1 MSLYATPGA
10 SQALMQPIFP
20 VILCGGVGAR
30 LWPLSR
36 EQHPKPF
43 LRLSDGQSLLQKA
56 LLRCM
61 QLPGARTSYIVT
73 NRSLRLKV
81 EDDWKE
87 LAGTTPP
94 LHFIL
99 EPCPR
104 NTAPAVAVAAAQIA
118 RQHGEDAIMLVQ
130 AADHIITNQQAF
142 AEAVATAMTLA
153 QTGKLVTFGIHP
165 TAPETGYGYIETQGS
180 KVIRFVEKPSEEK
193 ARAYLENGNFLWN
206 AGIFCFTA
214 GNLLSEMRQH
224 CPDILEDA
232 IRCIPIQSES
242 PVVLELDATKFSHVR
257 EQSLD
262 YALMEKSHE
271 VAVVP
276 CNIGWSDIGSWN
288 ALGDLQPG
296 DANNNR
302 LHGHILAHQISNCT
316 VCAESRVV
324 GAVGVKDLVIVD
336 TADALLIAHKSQ
348 TQEVKQ
354 IFNQLKSQDH
364 EAHKYHRC
372 VRRPWGIYTVLEE
385 GIGFKIKRIE
395 VNPGESLSLQM
406 HYHRSEH
413 WVVVAG
419 MAQVVNGDK
428 QFLVNTNES
437 TYIPAGQIHRL
448 SNPGKIPL
456 IIIEVQSGHYLDEDD
471 IHRVDDRYGRHT

>member
-1 MSLYATPGA
+1 MPLYATPGT
-10 SQALMQPIFP
+10 SQALVQPVFP

-36 EQHPKPF
+36 QQHPKPF
-43 LRLSDGQSLLQKA
+43 LRLGDGQSLLQKT

-61 QLPGARTSYIVT
+61 QLPGAQTLYVVT
-73 NRSLRLKV
+73 NQNLRLKV
-81 EDDWKE
+81 EDDCKA
-87 LAGTTPP
+87 LADAAPP

-104 NTAPAVAVAAAQIA
+104 NTAPAVAAAAAQIA
-118 RQHGEDAIMLVQ
+118 RQHGEDALMLVQ

-142 AEAVATAMTLA
+142 SEAVATAITLA

-165 TAPETGYGYIETQGS
+165 TAPETGYGYIETRDS

-193 ARAYLENGNFLWN
+193 ARTYFEDGNFLWN

-214 GNLLSEMRQH
+214 GHLLSEMQQH

-232 IRCIPIQSES
+232 LRCIPAESENNAS
-242 PVVLELDATKFSHVR
+242 LELDAVKFSRVR
-257 EQSLD
+257 EESLD
-262 YALMEKSHE
+262 YALMEKSHK

-276 CNIGWSDIGSWN
+276 CDIGWSDIGSWN
-288 ALGDLQPG
+288 ALGDLQPADMDG
-296 DANNNR
+296 NR
-302 LHGHILAHQISNCT
+302 LVGDILTHQVNNCT
-316 VCAESRVV
+316 VLGDNRVV
-324 GAVGVKDLVIVD
+324 GAVGVEDLVIVD
-336 TADALLIAHKSQ
+336 TADALLVAHKSK

-354 IFNQLKSQDH
+354 IFNQLKSLNH
-364 EAHKYHRC
+364 EAHKDHRC
-372 VRRPWGIYTVLEE
+372 VRRPWGTYTVLEE

-395 VNPGESLSLQM
+395 VNPSQSLSLQM
-406 HYHRSEH
+406 HHHRSEH
-413 WVVVAG
+413 WIVVAG
-419 MAQVVNGDK
+419 MAHVVNGDK
-428 QFLVNTNES
+428 QLLVNTNES

-456 IIIEVQSGHYLDEDD
+456 IIIEVQSGAYLDEDD
-471 IHRVDDRYGRHT
+471 IIRIDDYYGRHN

>member
-1 MSLYATPGA
+1 MSLYTTPYA
-10 SQALMQPIFP
+10 SQVLMQPVFP

-43 LRLSDGQSLLQKA
+43 LRLADGQSLLQKS

-61 QLPGARTSYIVT
+61 QLPGAQTAYVVT
-73 NRSLRLKV
+73 NRDLRLKV
-81 EDDWKE
+81 EDDWNE
-87 LAGTTPP
+87 LADAALP

-104 NTAPAVAVAAAQIA
+104 NTAPAVTVAAAQIA
-118 RQHGEDAIMLVQ
+118 RQHGEDALMLVQ

-142 AEAVATAMTLA
+142 AQAVATAMTLA

-165 TAPETGYGYIETQGS
+165 TAPETGYGYIEAQGS
-180 KVIRFVEKPSEEK
+180 KAIRFVEKPSEEK
-193 ARAYLENGNFLWN
+193 ARAYIEDGNFLWN
-206 AGIFCFTA
+206 SGMFCFTA
-214 GNLLSEMRQH
+214 GHFLSEMRQH

-232 IRCIPIQSES
+232 LRSIPAQPENPAS
-242 PVVLELDATKFSHVR
+242 LELDALKFSHVR
-257 EQSLD
+257 EESLD
-262 YALMEKSHE
+262 YALMEKSHK

-288 ALGDLQPG
+288 ALGNLQPADMDG
-296 DANNNR
+296 NR
-302 LHGHILAHQISNCT
+302 LLGDILTHQVQNCT
-316 VCAESRVV
+316 VLGENRVI
-324 GAVGVKDLVIVD
+324 GAVGVEDLVIVD
-336 TADALLIAHKSQ
+336 TADALLVAHKSK

-354 IFNQLKSQDH
+354 IFNQLKSLNH
-364 EAHKYHRC
+364 EAHKYHYC
-372 VRRPWGIYTVLEE
+372 VRRPWGAYSILEE

-395 VNPGESLSLQM
+395 VNPSQSLSLQM
-406 HYHRSEH
+406 HHHRSEH
-413 WVVVAG
+413 WIVVAG
-419 MAQVVNGDK
+419 IAQVVNGDK
-428 QFLVNTNES
+428 QFLVRTNES

-456 IIIEVQSGHYLDEDD
+456 IIIEVQSGAYLNEDD
-471 IHRVDDRYGRHT
+471 ILRIDDCYGRHN